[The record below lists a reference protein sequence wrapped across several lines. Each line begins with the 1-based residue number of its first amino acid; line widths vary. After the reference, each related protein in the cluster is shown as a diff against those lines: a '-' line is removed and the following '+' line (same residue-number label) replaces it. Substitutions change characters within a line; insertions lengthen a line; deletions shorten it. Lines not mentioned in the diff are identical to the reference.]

1 MIVLKI
7 IVYSVFFYKIYDRL
21 TRKYLNN
28 AKLILLIGKK
38 GSGKTTQLTKIAL
51 KNIKEGRKVYST
63 VRIPGTFQIDPQSL
77 DKGMTIDPGSVLL
90 IDEVGMIWDNRQFKS
105 FSTNTRDFFKL
116 QRHAG
121 ITCYMFSQTTDVDK
135 KLRDLCDEIW
145 LCKNIFRVFSIQR
158 LIIKKIGVTK
168 DEEGQGQLVDTYQ
181 FAGLLGGVRFTFIPR
196 YVDFFDSY
204 ELAAKPIIKDQPVP
218 MSSLQLAMLHTRFW
232 IRNKIWE
239 KRKAI
244 ALLISQKMRTATGLL
259 GRGSKKTRPTAHLPE
274 KSEDG
279 NKR

>member
-1 MIVLKI
+1 MILFKAAIYLVA
-7 IVYSVFFYKIYDRL
+7 FYLIYDRL
-21 TRKYLNN
+21 TKSYINN
-28 AKLILLIGKK
+28 CKLILLIGKK

-51 KNIKEGRKVYST
+51 QNIRKGRKVYST
-63 VRIPGTFQIDPQSL
+63 VLIPGTYWIDPQSL

-145 LCKNIFRVFSIQR
+145 LCKNIFRVFSLQR

-181 FAGLLGGVRFTFIPR
+181 FAGFLGGVRFTFIPR

-204 ELAAKPIIKDQPVP
+204 ELAAKPIVKDKPVP

-232 IRNKIWE
+232 IRTKIRQKRQSLVSHITKRANHRKRFRKERLE
-239 KRKAI
+239 KA
-244 ALLISQKMRTATGLL
+244 STG
-259 GRGSKKTRPTAHLPE
+259 SDP
-274 KSEDG
+274 DCF
-279 NKR
+279 

>member
-1 MIVLKI
+1 MIFIKAALYI
-7 IVYSVFFYKIYDRL
+7 TAFYIIYDRL
-21 TRKYLNN
+21 TRSYLNN
-28 AKLILLIGKK
+28 SKLILLIGKK

-51 KNIKEGRKVYST
+51 QNIRKGRKVYST

-145 LCKNIFRVFSIQR
+145 LCKNIFRVFSLQR

-204 ELAAKPIIKDQPVP
+204 ELAAKPIIRDQPVP
-218 MSSLQLAMLHTRFW
+218 MSSLQLAMLNTRFW
-232 IRNKIWE
+232 IRTKIRQKRISLVSTIKDAYHRKRFRKE
-239 KRKAI
+239 K
-244 ALLISQKMRTATGLL
+244 
-259 GRGSKKTRPTAHLPE
+259 PE
-274 KSEDG
+274 KASTGSDPSG
-279 NKR
+279 S

>member
-1 MIVLKI
+1 MIFFKI

-21 TRKYLNN
+21 TRNYLNN

-51 KNIKEGRKVYST
+51 KNIKDGRKVYST

-77 DKGMTIDPGSVLL
+77 DRGMTIDPGSVLL

-145 LCKNIFRVFSIQR
+145 LCKNIFRVFSLQR

-181 FAGLLGGVRFTFIPR
+181 FAGLIGGVRFTFIPR

-204 ELAAKPIIKDQPVP
+204 ELAQKPIIKDQPVP
-218 MSSLQLAMLHTRFW
+218 MSALQLALLHNSFW
-232 IRNKIWE
+232 IKNKIRQ
-239 KRKAI
+239 KRRTI
-244 ALLISQKMRTATGLL
+244 ALHISQKMRTATGIL
-259 GRGSKKTRPTAHLPE
+259 GRGSKKHRPTAHPPE
-274 KSEDG
+274 NSEDG

>member
-1 MIVLKI
+1 MILLKATI
-7 IVYSVFFYKIYDRL
+7 YLIAFYVIYDRL
-21 TRKYLNN
+21 TRSYINN
-28 AKLILLIGKK
+28 SKLILLIGKK

-51 KNIKEGRKVYST
+51 QNIKKGRKVYST
-63 VRIPGTFQIDPQSL
+63 VSIPGTFHMDPQSL
-77 DKGMTIDPGSVLL
+77 DKGLTIDPGSVLL

-145 LCKNIFRVFSIQR
+145 LCKNIFRVFSLQR

-204 ELAAKPIIKDQPVP
+204 ELATKPIVKDQPVP
-218 MSSLQLAMLHTRFW
+218 MSSLQLAMLHTSFW
-232 IRNKIWE
+232 IRNKLRQKRISLVSSIKRGYHRKRFRKE
-239 KRKAI
+239 K
-244 ALLISQKMRTATGLL
+244 
-259 GRGSKKTRPTAHLPE
+259 PE
-274 KSEDG
+274 KASTGSDPSG
-279 NKR
+279 S